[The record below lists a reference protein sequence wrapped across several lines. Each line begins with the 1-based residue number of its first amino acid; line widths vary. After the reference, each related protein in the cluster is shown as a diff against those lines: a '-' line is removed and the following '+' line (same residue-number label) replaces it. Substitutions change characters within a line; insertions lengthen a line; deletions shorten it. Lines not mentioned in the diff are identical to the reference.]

1 MAERQRWLR
10 GIPLRRLLVVPFTLQ
25 VLVAVGTV
33 GYLSWA
39 AGQRAVMELVAR
51 LESEVSDR
59 IVDNLRNLVET
70 PHQINQANVDLVRLG
85 RVSMADMG
93 DWEKYLWLQVQ
104 RFPNVNFIKIIHV
117 DGRERTGEQLSDG
130 SRSINVVDSF
140 TQKNFHAYQA
150 DSQGNRTRLLVA
162 VPGYDGRKYSF
173 YINAVQTQKP
183 SWGSTYISLL
193 EPTLLLSAGQ
203 PIYDRNQQ
211 MVGVASTALRLD
223 GIGRFLRNLRVG
235 KTGQAF
241 ILERDGK
248 LLATSTPEM
257 PFRLVERGDG
267 QPPDR
272 ERLVAQDS
280 RDPLTALAGQTVAA
294 ELKTLQAPRTWIAER
309 EGQRYFVRAR
319 PFADGRGLDWLVV
332 TAIPEADFLAEIYA
346 NAWRTFYW
354 CLFTLAV
361 AVGSGWAIANW
372 ILAPIFELNHASK
385 QILQGQWTSVTA
397 GTRQDELGEL
407 ARTFSWMVLRLQES
421 FETLE
426 QRVADRTYE
435 LETANRE
442 IAHLNACLQA
452 ENTRLGMELQIARRL
467 QQAILPRPQEFANI
481 DELDIAAYVESAD
494 EVGGDYF
501 DVLQE
506 NGTLRISIGD
516 VTGHGLESGIFAIM
530 AQTAMRTLTVTGET
544 DGSKVLSVLN
554 QTMYRSLQRMGC
566 DKSLTLALLD
576 YCDGTLR
583 IVGQHEEAVVV
594 RHNGVLE
601 RIDTLDL
608 GFPIGLVENIDE
620 FVAFR
625 DIALQRGDVVVL
637 FTDGV
642 TEAINSRNEL
652 YGLERLCAVV
662 QKHVGASSHAICQ
675 AAVQDLRQY
684 IGHQEILDDITLV
697 VIQRR

>member
-25 VLVAVGTV
+25 VVVAVGTV

-39 AGQRAVMELVAR
+39 AGRRAVMELVER
-51 LESEVSDR
+51 LETEISDR
-59 IVDNLRNLVET
+59 IVDNLRDFIET
-70 PHQINQANVDLVRLG
+70 PHQINQANVDLVRWG
-85 RVSMADMG
+85 RMSMADMG
-93 DWEKYLWLQVQ
+93 AWEKHLWLQVQ
-104 RFPNVNFIKIIHV
+104 RFPDLNFIKITHA

-130 SRSINVVDSF
+130 SRTINVVDSY
-140 TQKNFHAYQA
+140 TQNHFHAYQA
-150 DSQGNRTRLLVA
+150 DGQGNRTRLLVT
-162 VPGYDGRKYSF
+162 VPGYDGRTYSF
-173 YINAVQTQKP
+173 YTNAVQAQQPTW
-183 SWGSTYISLL
+183 SGTYISLL
-193 EPTLLLSAGQ
+193 EPTLLMSASQ
-203 PIYDRNQQ
+203 PIYGEGTE
-211 MVGVASTALRLD
+211 VLGVASAALRLD

-248 LLATSTPEM
+248 LLATSTPEL
-257 PFRLVERGDG
+257 PFRLVERGRG

-272 ERLVAQDS
+272 QRLAAQDS
-280 RDPLTALAGQTVAA
+280 RDPLTALASQTVAP
-294 ELKTLQAPRTWIAER
+294 ELKTLRTTRTWVAER
-309 EGQRYFVRAR
+309 EGQRYFVQAR

-346 NAWRTFYW
+346 SAWRTFYG

-397 GTRQDELGEL
+397 GARQDELGEL

-426 QRVADRTYE
+426 QRVADRTRE

-442 IAHLNACLQA
+442 IASLNACLRA
-452 ENTRLGMELQIARRL
+452 ENTRLGTELQIARRL

-481 DELDIAAYVESAD
+481 DELDIAAHVESAD

-501 DVLQE
+501 DVLRE

-544 DGSKVLSVLN
+544 DGPKVLAALN
-554 QTMYRSLQRMGC
+554 QTMYQSLQRMGC

-576 YCDGTLR
+576 YRDGTLR
-583 IVGQHEEAVVV
+583 IAGQHEEAVVV
-594 RHNGVLE
+594 RRHGAIE

-608 GFPIGLVENIDE
+608 GFPIGLVEHIDE

-625 DIALQRGDVVVL
+625 DIALQPGDVMIL

-642 TEAINSRNEL
+642 TEAANCQHEL

-662 QKHVGASSHAICQ
+662 QQHVGASSQAICQ
-675 AAVQDLRQY
+675 AAVQDLRQH
-684 IGHQEILDDITLV
+684 IGCQEILDDITLV